1 MKTLMKLAN
10 NLNKSCAFK
19 GMIFF
24 EGNVARATNIDLHA
38 VIDGGAWQF
47 GCATVVDSV
56 QIKMAL
62 ALNSKNPVWAGDT
75 LNGVKLVS
83 AYPANDFP
91 ALPAY
96 DGTKVDCA
104 NLAAHVARTL
114 PAAADNNI
122 RYWLRYWLNG
132 LCFDHSERA
141 IIGCDGHRA
150 HMVTDAYTSGLT
162 GQAIVPRSAFD
173 ITGARNVLNIGFTDK
188 YFRLGYCGGYI
199 IGKLVDGTYPDYKRV
214 FPADSERPNKVKFNG
229 AQIAAAKSIVAIVKA
244 KKSKFGAVAIGFD
257 GSLEAYDIRVP
268 CFDGFSIVPRT
279 GKDGALQV
287 DTVYGVNAAYLYDAM
302 DCAKHGT
309 IGVGQAID
317 GLLITEGDYRAV
329 VMPRSL

>member
-1 MKTLMKLAN
+1 MKTLIKLAN
-10 NLNKSCAFK
+10 SLNKSFAIK

-24 EGNVARATNIDLHA
+24 EGNVARATDLDLHA

-47 GCATVVDSV
+47 DCATVVDSI

-62 ALNSKNPVWAGDT
+62 ALNSKNPVWSGDT

-91 ALPAY
+91 ALLAY
-96 DGTKVDCA
+96 DGAKVDCPK
-104 NLAAHVARTL
+104 LADHIARTL
-114 PAAADNNI
+114 PAAADSDI
-122 RYWLRYWLNG
+122 RYYLNG
-132 LCFDHSERA
+132 LCFDHSASA

-150 HMVTDAYTSGLT
+150 HMITGAYSSGLS

-173 ITGARNVLNIGFTDK
+173 VVGAKNVLNIGFTDK

-199 IGKLVDGTYPDYKRV
+199 IGKLVDGKYPDYKRV
-214 FPADSERPNKVKFNG
+214 FPADSDRPLKVAFNG
-229 AQIAAAKSIVAIVKA
+229 AQIAAAKSIVSMVKA

-287 DTVYGVNAAYLYDAM
+287 DTVYGVNAAYLHDAM

-309 IGVGQAID
+309 IGVGQTVD

-329 VMPRSL
+329 VMPCRL